1 MRLIMNAIN
10 KGFLQDILYKSK
22 GSTKKVI
29 AAVAYATDANQLF
42 KWCLDNKIPLKY
54 YGRLDAGVAVSPNI
68 LSTFH
73 NKNSADFVCK
83 LIRHHH
89 AKVIW
94 WQGYGVYIG
103 SANLTSSA
111 WVKNIEVGCF
121 FLEEEINADMKK
133 DLFALFDKLDKYA
146 TPLNDEVIEEMQ
158 KRFKIL
164 KDKENI
170 SDEKK
175 FYEHPSFTKWD
186 GLGVITNKKPKDKK
200 QDAFVKEWHATL
212 DDLRKI
218 GERVSQ
224 PENRPKWVSDKVL
237 ASTHADQ
244 FLQAHYYQRVVKGN
258 TSYHEDFFEKNKNRR
273 EYALMDAMEWWRNLS
288 KAPDREDI
296 MLNDTAPFLQKTLSQ
311 EILTDMDEST
321 FHEVCGYVHAIL
333 NYARRAPN
341 KSVNLPSNEYGY
353 NDSQKIK
360 ALAKTIWNDQS
371 SGGKSVKELLNFI
384 LYGGED
390 DELSKRLWQGFN
402 DPTWKIKG
410 LDIGSLGEIVG
421 WARPDKFPP
430 RNGRTS
436 KALRSLGYDVEIDL
450 G

>member
-111 WVKNIEVGCF
+111 WGKNIEVGCF
-121 FLEEEINADMKK
+121 FLEEEVNADMRK
-133 DLFALFDKLDKYA
+133 DLCALFDKLDEYA

-170 SDEKK
+170 SDEET
-175 FYEHPSFTKWD
+175 FYRHPSFTKWD
-186 GLGVITNKKPKDKK
+186 GLGVVTNKKPKDKK
-200 QDAFVKEWHATL
+200 QDAFVKEWHDTL

-218 GERVSQ
+218 GERVSKK
-224 PENRPKWVSDKVL
+224 ENRPEWVNAT
-237 ASTHADQ
+237 ASTGALADQ
-244 FLQAHYYQRVVKGN
+244 FLHAHYYQCVIQGN
-258 TSYHEDFFEKNKNRR
+258 KSFHETHFKENKSRR
-273 EYALMDAMEWWRNLS
+273 EKALTEAIKWWQVLPE
-288 KAPDREDI
+288 APDKEDI
-296 MLNDTAPFLQKTLSQ
+296 MLNETAPFLKKALSK
-311 EILTDMDEST
+311 EALFNMDEAA
-321 FHEVCGYVHAIL
+321 FHEICKKVHAIT
-333 NYARRAPN
+333 NYARRASN
-341 KSVNLPSNEYGY
+341 ESIDLPSDGTLYKNP
-353 NDSQKIK
+353 QKIE

-371 SGGKSVKELLNFI
+371 FGGKSVKDLLNFI

-390 DELSKRLWQGFN
+390 KELSKRLWQGFN

-410 LDIGSLGEIVG
+410 LDIGCLGEIVG
-421 WARPDKFPP
+421 WARPEKFPP

-436 KALRSLGYDVEIDL
+436 KALRSLGYNVKL
-450 G
+450 H